1 MSPARAIA
9 TTLFAALAWG
19 TGNVAQK
26 TILAHLDGYSANGI
40 TALIGAAVLVPLA
53 LREGRAAAAPE
64 RGAAGVLIAVSL
76 LFTLATTLLQFSYG
90 MTSVANAG
98 FLVNTAAVLTPALA
112 WLCLRQRPTPAL
124 WPASLLALS
133 GIYLMTGGG
142 WTTPAPGDLLA
153 LASALAFAFWMLAVG
168 IYVMR
173 TRRPMLLTAVQLA
186 VAGVICTGL
195 GAANGLPAASA
206 LMQAMPEILYI
217 GVISKG
223 LAYGLTATAQQ
234 HLSAT
239 VVSVLVCAEAVFG
252 ALIAAV
258 VLGERLGPGEAIG
271 SACIILGVVIA
282 ARASAAPPAP
292 VRAFMP
298 S

>member
-9 TTLFAALAWG
+9 TTLLASLAWG

-26 TILAHLDGYSANGI
+26 TILDHLDSFAANGI
-40 TALIGAAVLVPLA
+40 TA
-53 LREGRAAAAPE
+53 
-64 RGAAGVLIAVSL
+64 LIAVSL
-76 LFTLATTLLQFSYG
+76 LFTLATTLLQFGYG
-90 MTSVANAG
+90 LTSVANAG
-98 FLVNTAAVLTPALA
+98 FLANTAAVLTPALA
-112 WLCLRQRPTPAL
+112 WACQRQRPTMAI

-168 IYVMR
+168 VYVRR
-173 TRRPMLLTAVQLA
+173 TGRPILLTAVQLA
-186 VAGVICTGL
+186 VAGVVCTGL
-195 GAANGLPAASA
+195 GAGANGLPDASA
-206 LMQAMPEILYI
+206 LMQALPEILYI

-223 LAYGLTATAQQ
+223 LAYGLTAAAQA

-252 ALIAAV
+252 ALIAVV
-258 VLGERLGPGEAIG
+258 VLGESLGPMHAIG
-271 SACIILGVVIA
+271 SACIFLGAVIA
-282 ARASAAPPAP
+282 ARGAAAPPAP
-292 VRAFMP
+292 VRAFLP